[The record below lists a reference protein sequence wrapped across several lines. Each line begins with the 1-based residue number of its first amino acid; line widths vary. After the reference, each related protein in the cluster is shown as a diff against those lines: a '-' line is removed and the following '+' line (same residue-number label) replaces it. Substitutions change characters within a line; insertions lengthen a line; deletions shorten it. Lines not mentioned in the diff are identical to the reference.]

1 MQKEYSN
8 VDFIREHYPDSTLA
22 VGFDKAIVG
31 YDASSGTVIYHYDV
45 CVSILEQK
53 GMEKDEAL
61 EHMEYN
67 VVGSKY
73 GDLTPI
79 FMHTLPFEMK
89 HEHGRAR
96 KT

>member
-8 VDFIREHYPDSTLA
+8 VEFIREYYPDSTLA

-31 YDASSGTVIYHYDV
+31 YDAASGTVIYHYDI

-53 GMEKDEAL
+53 GMKKDEAL

-79 FMHTLPFEMK
+79 FMHTLPLEMK
-89 HEHGRAR
+89 HDRAG